1 MSLVSFSNLSLSVG
15 TSGQEMMDI
24 YDSVAKRID
33 SPAAD
38 FITFTIKT
46 YYGRMKEDDLKGIV
60 KRYKDSPVMLRLI
73 NARVRS
79 YVYQHKLEYNRLAM
93 ISSVT
98 GMKLIDSPAKHIAQK
113 KK

>member
-1 MSLVSFSNLSLSVG
+1 MSFCNLSLSVG
-15 TSGQEMMDI
+15 TSGREMMDI

-46 YYGRMKEDDLKGIV
+46 YYGRMKDEDLKGIV
-60 KRYKDSPVMLRLI
+60 NRYKTNPVMLRLI

-79 YVYQHKLEYNRLAM
+79 YVYQHSLEYNKLAM

-98 GMKLIDSPAKHIAQK
+98 GMKLIDSPIKQIAQK